1 MDLIF
6 ETGKLVNKDFEL
18 AESDFISEED
28 LERALSAVI
37 HRMIDCDLEKLFS
50 ILYRLDVNEQK
61 VHAALRKNNDIAP
74 HIAIAKLII
83 KRHKEKLESRL
94 KYKQDKDDDSVE
106 KW

>member
-37 HRMIDCDLEKLFS
+37 HRMLDHDLEKLFS

>member
-28 LERALSAVI
+28 LERALSVVI
-37 HRMIDCDLEKLFS
+37 HRMIDRDLEKLFS

>member
-1 MDLIF
+1 MDLVI

-18 AESDFISEED
+18 AQSDFISEED

-37 HRMIDCDLEKLFS
+37 HRMIDHDLERLFS

-61 VHAALRKNNDIAP
+61 VHAALRKNNDIPP

-83 KRHKEKLESRL
+83 KRHKEKLETRL
-94 KYKQDKDDDSVE
+94 KYKQDKDDNSVE

>member
-37 HRMIDCDLEKLFS
+37 HRMIDRDLEKLFS

>member
-37 HRMIDCDLEKLFS
+37 HRMIDHDLEKLFS

-94 KYKQDKDDDSVE
+94 KYKQDKDDDTVE

>member
-37 HRMIDCDLEKLFS
+37 HRMIDHDLEKLFS

>member
-37 HRMIDCDLEKLFS
+37 HRMIDHDLEKLFS

-94 KYKQDKDDDSVE
+94 KYKQDEDDDSVE

>member
-1 MDLIF
+1 MDLVI

-18 AESDFISEED
+18 AQSDFISEED
-28 LERALSAVI
+28 LEKALSSVI
-37 HRMIDCDLEKLFS
+37 HRMIDHELEKLFS
-50 ILYRLDVNEQK
+50 ILYRLDINEQK
-61 VHAALRKNNDIAP
+61 VHAALRKNNDIPP

>member
-37 HRMIDCDLEKLFS
+37 HRMIDHDLEKLFS

-94 KYKQDKDDDSVE
+94 KYKQDKDDDSAE

>member
-37 HRMIDCDLEKLFS
+37 HRMIDHDLEKLFS

-61 VHAALRKNNDIAP
+61 VHTALRKNNDIAP

-94 KYKQDKDDDSVE
+94 KYKPDKDDDTVE